1 MFGTCSLLKSGIHTH
16 KHTPT
21 HLLPLPP
28 NKTQSK
34 LRHVFSWE
42 AACPVASGS
51 PYVPSLLPPTAEGLE
66 VDALP

>member
-1 MFGTCSLLKSGIHTH
+1 MFGTYSLLKSGIHTH

-21 HLLPLPP
+21 HRLPLPP

-42 AACPVASGS
+42 AASPVAPGR
-51 PYVPSLLPPTAEGLE
+51 PFVPSLLPPTAKGL